1 MNDKQIVFIEEEV
14 RKLDNGSLISLMVD
28 FDLFHLES
36 DSDIITFNRQELI
49 QQILSAS
56 IDYYTVSRYNYS
68 PDEERHGNYIL
79 DLWTDYWRF
88 A

>member
-1 MNDKQIVFIEEEV
+1 MKDKQIVFIAEKI
-14 RKLDNGSLISLMVD
+14 RQLNNGNLIALMVD

-36 DSDIITFNRQELI
+36 DGDIIAMNRQDVI

-56 IDYYTVSRYNYS
+56 IDYYTISRHNCS
-68 PDEERHGNYIL
+68 QDEEGHGHYVL